1 VELFSMRMQI
11 LDIGKTRSMLIEAI
25 FWIIYFSF
33 CQEVFWK
40 IIETQFFLK
49 SLKLLMS
56 RWRLFSFLFSFL
68 FQKGNFLP
76 LGIWNKVSVNQIQL
90 FLTKCK
96 RHCICLLNSYRDILF
111 LLSIKDWFL
120 SCYLCEYFT
129 GAAGG
134 IFSFW
139 RINFYYKWRNMIWNL
154 SSVLS

>member
-1 VELFSMRMQI
+1 MRMQI

-40 IIETQFFLK
+40 IIETQFFSEVLK
-49 SLKLLMS
+49 AFDVPMKT
-56 RWRLFSFLFSFL
+56 LFFSFL

-96 RHCICLLNSYRDILF
+96 RHCICLLNSYRDIPF